1 MLVWLLCAINI
12 ISFSCLAAAMSKHQ
26 RDFFGRALEARQN
39 RLLAAAGWLLLALS
53 MFASAIAK
61 GPSVGISTWVCAITF
76 SALVVG
82 LVATY
87 LPLRLKTVNA
97 VAALL
102 SGLLVSGLLLGGYLL
117 G

>member
-26 RDFFGRALEARQN
+26 RDFFGRTLEPKQN
-39 RLLAAAGWLLLALS
+39 RQLVIVGWSLLVLS
-53 MFASAIAK
+53 MLGSSIAK

-76 SALVVG
+76 STLVVG

-87 LPLRLKTVNA
+87 LPLRLKTVNTVVA
-97 VAALL
+97 VL
-102 SGLLVSGLLLGGYLL
+102 SGALLGGYLL
-117 G
+117 F